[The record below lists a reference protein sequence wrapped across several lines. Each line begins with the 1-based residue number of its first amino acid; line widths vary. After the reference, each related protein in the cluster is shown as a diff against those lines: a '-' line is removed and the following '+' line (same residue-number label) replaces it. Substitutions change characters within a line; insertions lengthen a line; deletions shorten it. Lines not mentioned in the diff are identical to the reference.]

1 MAEFKVIKT
10 PIKIFPHPNAEK
22 LELLKIGA
30 YQAVVQKDVYRDGDI
45 VIFAPEKSVLPD
57 PIADD
62 FRQYL
67 RGKDKNRV
75 GTIRLRGEISMGVI
89 IPLEKV
95 DRDNLLPLNED
106 IAEKLGIYKYEPPI
120 PQGLS
125 GRVKPSIEFDAT
137 IMYHDV
143 EQFRIYADEFTAGE
157 TIRIWEKVHGSQGI
171 YIRNKKG
178 GNAVSSKGIF
188 KQGLVIEESDSNTY
202 WTAAK
207 NMKLFE
213 LLTELYPDNDVQIFG
228 EVIPVQKGF
237 SYGCDKPQILFFKLV
252 VDGEI
257 IVYEEVPQAIK
268 DNWVPLLYEGEFDLT
283 RIVPLCE
290 NMKRETVSGQNLHI
304 AEGGVVAPIV
314 PRLSSDGFDLQLK
327 IISKAYAKVED
338 EDAIA

>member
-30 YQAVVQKDVYRDGDI
+30 YQAVVQKDVYHDGDI
-45 VIFAPEKSVLPD
+45 VIFAPEKSILPD
-57 PIADD
+57 PIAND

-67 RGKDKNRV
+67 RGKEKNRV

-95 DRDNLLPLNED
+95 DPENLLPLDED
-106 IAEKLGIYKYEPPI
+106 IAEKLGIYKYEPHI
-120 PQGLS
+120 PQGLR
-125 GRVKPSIEFDAT
+125 GKIKPSIDFDAT

-143 EQFRIYADEFTAGE
+143 EQFRIYEDEFTVGE
-157 TIRIWEKVHGSQGI
+157 TIRIWEKIHGSQGI

-178 GNAVSSKGIF
+178 ETAVSSKGIF
-188 KQGLVIEESDSNTY
+188 KQGLVLEESDSNTY

-207 NMKLFE
+207 NMSLFD
-213 LLTELYPDNDVQIFG
+213 LLAEFYPDNDVQIFG

-237 SYGCDKPQILFFKLV
+237 SYGYDRPRIIFFKLV

-257 IVYEEVPQAIK
+257 IVYEKVPQAIK

-283 RIVPLCE
+283 QIVPLCE
-290 NMKRETVSGQNLHI
+290 KMKYETVSGQNLHI
-304 AEGGVVAPIV
+304 AEGGVVVPIV
-314 PRLSSDGFDLQLK
+314 PRFSSDGFDLQLK